1 MMTLLLLLLPLVA
14 ALAVLL
20 SGNKMASRVALLF
33 TVAEFGLTVYAYT
46 IFKQQGPEAFVF
58 FHDWISSPKISINL
72 GVDGLSFVV
81 IATASGIAFSGPMSA
96 NG

>member
-33 TVAEFGLTVYAYT
+33 TVAEFGLTT
-46 IFKQQGPEAFVF
+46 R
-58 FHDWISSPKISINL
+58 S
-72 GVDGLSFVV
+72 
-81 IATASGIAFSGPMSA
+81 
-96 NG
+96 